1 MEIKLKFLG
10 ATKCVTGS
18 SHLLTVNNKKILLDC
33 GLFQSND
40 LKSYSN
46 DILNVD
52 PKEIDY
58 IVLSHSHVDHS
69 GRIPLFFK
77 LGFQGKVICTEPTKE
92 LCGYL
97 LKDAARIQQEE
108 TYFEN
113 LSRHGKG
120 VKALSPLYDEDD
132 VELALK
138 SFYTYGY
145 NEEILLEE
153 DIKVIFRDA
162 GHILGS
168 AICEILIKNCG
179 ESWIKMIYTGDI
191 GNINRDILKN
201 PEKEL
206 QGDFLILES
215 TYGDKMHEEKNNYA
229 KLLEIVKDIMEGD
242 GNLIIPCFSLGRTQE
257 IIYMLN
263 SFIESGQVQGC
274 NVYIDS
280 PLAAGITKIFRK
292 YEEYFDKK
300 AKALI
305 EKGDDPLNFK
315 GLHFVE
321 NSDDGK
327 KVYEVKSKSIIIVA
341 GGVYDGGRIANH
353 LRNNL
358 PRPECGVLITSYQGN
373 QSIGNKLLKGNKR
386 IKLQGENIEVKGK
399 VYCMDGLSGHADKA
413 GLYNWVSSM
422 KEKPKKIFLVHG
434 EGKNIESFTNKL
446 KSENYSVVIPD
457 FLDEFPLEIN

>member
-10 ATKCVTGS
+10 ATRCVTGS
-18 SHLLTVNNKKILLDC
+18 SHLLTVNDKKILLDC

-40 LKSYSN
+40 LKTYSN

-52 PKEIDY
+52 PKEVDY

-69 GRIPLFFK
+69 GRIPLLFK
-77 LGFQGKVICTEPTKE
+77 LGFQGKVICTEPTKD
-92 LCGYL
+92 LCEYL

-120 VKALSPLYDEDD
+120 VKALTPLYDEED

-138 SFYTYGY
+138 NFYTYGY

-153 DIKVIFRDA
+153 NIKVIFRDA

-168 AICEILIKNCG
+168 AICEILVKSRG
-179 ESWIKMIYTGDI
+179 ESWIKLIYTGDI
-191 GNINRDILKN
+191 GNINRDILNN
-201 PEKEL
+201 PSKEL
-206 QGDFLILES
+206 QGDFLIIES
-215 TYGDKMHEEKNNYA
+215 TYGDKMHEEKDNYS
-229 KLLEIVKDIMEGD
+229 KLLKIVKDIMGYN

-263 SFIESGQVQGC
+263 SFIESGQVKDC
-274 NVYIDS
+274 NVYVDS
-280 PLAAGITKIFRK
+280 PLASEITKIFRK
-292 YEEYFDKK
+292 YKEYFDKE

-305 EKGDDPLNFK
+305 KKGDDPMNFK
-315 GLHFVE
+315 GLHFIE
-321 NSDDGK
+321 NSDDAK

-341 GGVYDGGRIANH
+341 GGVYDGGRIAKH

-358 PRPECGVLITSYQGN
+358 PRPECGILITSYQGN
-373 QSIGNKLLKGNKR
+373 KSIGSKLLKGNKR
-386 IKLQGENIEVKGK
+386 IKLNGETIDVKGK
-399 VYCMDGLSGHADKA
+399 IYYMDGLSGHADKV
-413 GLYNWVSSM
+413 GLYNWVNSM
-422 KEKPKKIFLVHG
+422 KEKPKEVFLVHG
-434 EGKNIESFTNKL
+434 EGRNLESFTSKL
-446 KSENYSVVIPD
+446 KSENYSVITPD
-457 FLDEFPLEIN
+457 FLDEFALRIN